1 MSSSHRTTGTISLRS
16 LLIVIATCA
25 GTGLLVT
32 ACAAGSNSSGT
43 SGTAAEPRANA
54 PVAGPAFGVAGASG
68 STGAAKS
75 AHEAVPSTT
84 ELTKLAPVQSI
95 IYTSNVTLRVK
106 NVTAVATT
114 ATNDA
119 TTAGGYVASE
129 QQTIPNGRHGV
140 AQVSLQ
146 LKIPVGVYHA
156 TLTTLASLGHPLAY
170 STQAQ
175 DVTQQV
181 ADVSSQA
188 ASAQAAIK
196 QLRALL
202 SRAGNVGQLLSVQD
216 EINNEESSLEALLAQ
231 QQALAHETSYGTVY
245 LMLVGHHAAIVIKRH
260 KAHHGLVAGLATGWH
275 ALRATVIWLLTVLG
289 TVLPFAAVLAVLLG
303 LGYLGRR
310 RLLRRRIPPAAPP
323 APAS

>member
-32 ACAAGSNSSGT
+32 ACAASSNSSGT

-54 PVAGPAFGVAGASG
+54 PVAGPAFGMAGASG
-68 STGAAKS
+68 AVKS
-75 AHEAVPSTT
+75 AHEAVPSAT
-84 ELTKLAPVQSI
+84 ELTKLGPVQSI

-106 NVTAVATT
+106 NVTGVATT

-129 QQTIPNGRHGV
+129 QQTIPNGRRGV
-140 AQVSLQ
+140 AQVSLE

-156 TLTTLASLGHPLAY
+156 TLVAFAALGHPLAY

-181 ADVSSQA
+181 ADVSSQV
-188 ASAQAAIK
+188 ASAQAAIT

-202 SRAGNVGQLLSVQD
+202 RRAGDVGQLLSVQN
-216 EINNEESSLEALLAQ
+216 EINSQESALEALLAQ

-245 LMLVGHHAAIVIKRH
+245 LTLVGHHAATVMKRRKTH
-260 KAHHGLVAGLATGWH
+260 HHGLVAGLVTGWH
-275 ALRATVIWLLTVLG
+275 ALRATLVWLLTVLG

>member
-1 MSSSHRTTGTISLRS
+1 MSSSHRTTGSISPRS

-32 ACAAGSNSSGT
+32 ACAASSHSSGT

-68 STGAAKS
+68 AERS
-75 AHEAVPSTT
+75 AHEAIPSTN

-146 LKIPVGVYHA
+146 LKIPVTVYHA

-188 ASAQAAIK
+188 ASAQAAIR

-245 LMLVGHHAAIVIKRH
+245 LTLVGHHAATVIKRR
-260 KAHHGLVAGLATGWH
+260 KTHHGLVAGLATGWH
-275 ALRATVIWLLTVLG
+275 ALRATVVWLLTVLG
-289 TVLPFAAVLAVLLG
+289 TVLPFAVALAVLLG

-310 RLLRRRIPPAAPP
+310 RLLRRRASPTAPP